1 MTESRDGQVVTFYSH
16 KGGTGRTMALANVAW
31 ILAANGLRVLTVDW
45 DLESPGLH
53 RFFKP
58 FLRSAPESSGGVI
71 NMINQYLDEFAR
83 TDSSPDDLPAHLA
96 RVQRHVTSLDWEFPG
111 GGILDHL
118 PAGRQNSDYATVL
131 AGLNW
136 DDFYERHGGGRFFD
150 ALRDDMKAN
159 YDFALIDS
167 RSGFSDVADI
177 CTIHLPDILVD
188 CFTLN
193 DQGIEGA
200 ALVARLIVDHQR
212 NIRILPVPMRVD
224 EAEKNKADIGRSL
237 ARRHFTGLPQSLP
250 DAELDRYWAK
260 VEVPYRSFYAYEEV
274 LATFGDP
281 PGSPRSLLASYEALA
296 SYITDGHVGRLP
308 SIDDGLRRSIMGRFE
323 RHDVAPDQEIVVH
336 CHDDDQ
342 AWAEWIERLLM
353 SVGVR
358 VVDPRPGSSSTD
370 TRDLVVVSHSG
381 YDALLPETGRNPLVV
396 YVDDVRPIPRFPL
409 AGSVFAAGKPE
420 RAVTDRLLTL
430 VGLRGAAPEPDAGG
444 VRFPGRPA
452 EILRLPPRNAQFT
465 GRSAELRELRS
476 MLRSQPGSAAS
487 SGAVVALTGMG
498 GIGKSQLALEYAYR
512 FRNAYDVVWW
522 AAADPPAF
530 ITSELADLADR
541 LDLPR
546 GAATDDTVQLLIQRL
561 QRGTPHSRWLIV
573 FDNADDFDMIAPF
586 LPGGPGH
593 VLVTSR
599 NSVWQTRARHA
610 LLVDV
615 FERGDSVEHLRRR
628 VPTIRSAEADSV
640 AEALGDLPIAV
651 SAAGAWLADTGVP
664 VDDYLRGLSR
674 SDARMP
680 FESSV
685 AAIWDVSLDRLR
697 ERSAAAYRLLQLCS
711 VMAPEIS
718 LDLIYGEDFAALL
731 APLDPLMSERVYRGS
746 LVQQISRLALMK
758 VGVAKRSVTM
768 HRLTQYVVRSRMSA
782 EELRRTRHEVHMVLA
797 AARPVRDVDDP
808 QTWPYFRMLWPHLDV
823 TEAVECGHLSVQQLV
838 IDRVRYLW
846 AQGALAEARA
856 TAERVERAWTTML
869 RASTDDT
876 DRHDLRRQLL
886 LLRSLLATVLRDLAF
901 PEKSHA
907 LDLAVVIEQTDL
919 LGREHPHTLITAG
932 GLAADLRALGR
943 YDEALARER
952 ETYRTWVEAFGE
964 DSPRSLT
971 ALRGLAESTRLV
983 GDFRSAREQD
993 TIAYE
998 RSSMV
1003 LGPHHPGTLSA
1014 AVGLGIDLRDAGEFE
1029 PSVALLTATASSLE
1043 ETLGREGRATIE
1055 ARLSLAF
1062 SMHAAGRSEQ
1072 AAPIFEAAYI
1082 ELREVL
1088 GPDHPGILA
1097 GRMAYGLS
1105 LLTLGEVTEAEG
1117 HLDAVC
1123 TAYAQRLGDR
1133 HPHTL
1138 TALHNLAAV
1147 SRRSISPSAGRQR
1160 AEQAARQFTEVLG
1173 ARHPRTLRAQSNV
1186 ATFLIEDGE
1195 HARGAG
1201 LLDSLLERL
1210 KRILGEDHPDT
1221 LRAEAHRALAD
1232 EKAGRGEGRLAASI
1246 DRLSR
1251 TIGTAHPLVSRL
1263 RSGQPQHY
1271 LLAPYP
1277 L

>member
-58 FLRSAPESSGGVI
+58 FLRSTPEPSSGVI
-71 NMINQYLDEFAR
+71 NMINRYLDDVAR
-83 TDSSPDDLPAHLA
+83 NDSRLNDLPLHLA

-111 GGILDHL
+111 GGVLDYL

-136 DDFYERHGGGRFFD
+136 DDFYERHGGGMFFD

-177 CTIHLPDILVD
+177 CTIQLPDILVD

-200 ALVARLIVDHQR
+200 ALVAQLIVDHQR
-212 NIRILPVPMRVD
+212 SIRILPVPMRVD

-237 ARRHFTGLPQSLP
+237 ARRHFTGFPQSLS
-250 DAELDRYWAK
+250 DAELDRYWAR

-274 LATFGDP
+274 LSTFGDP
-281 PGSPRSLLASYEALA
+281 PGSPRSLLASYEAQA
-296 SYITDGHVGRLP
+296 SYLTDGRVSLLP
-308 SIDDGLRRSIMGRFE
+308 PIDDGLRRSIMGRFE
-323 RHDVAPDQEIVVH
+323 RHDVAPDQEIVLH
-336 CHDDDQ
+336 CHDNDQ

-353 SVGVR
+353 SVGIR
-358 VVDPRPGSSSTD
+358 VVDPQAASTSTI
-370 TRDLVVVSHSG
+370 TRDLVVVSYSSFDDRVLAG
-381 YDALLPETGRNPLVV
+381 TRNPLVV
-396 YVDDVRPIPRFPL
+396 YVDDLRPISRFPM

-420 RAVTDRLLTL
+420 RTVADRLLTL
-430 VGLRGAAPEPDAGG
+430 VGLRGVAPEPDAGG
-444 VRFPGRPA
+444 SRFPGRPSEVFQA
-452 EILRLPPRNAQFT
+452 PARNPQFT
-465 GRSAELRELRS
+465 GRYAELRELRT

-487 SGAVVALTGMG
+487 GGAVVALTGMG
-498 GIGKSQLALEYAYR
+498 GIGKSQLALEYAHR

-522 AAADPPAF
+522 VGADPPAF
-530 ITSELADLADR
+530 LPNELADLGDR
-541 LDLPR
+541 LGLPKR
-546 GAATDDTVQLLIQRL
+546 AGIEDTVQVVLHSL
-561 QRGTPHSRWLIV
+561 QRGTPHSRWLII
-573 FDNADDFDMIAPF
+573 FDNADDIDVVARF

-599 NSVWQTRARHA
+599 NVGWQTHARHSMMI
-610 LLVDV
+610 DV
-615 FERGDSVEHLRRR
+615 FERRDSVAHLRGR
-628 VPTIRSAEADSV
+628 VPTIRLAEADSV

-664 VDDYLRGLSR
+664 AGDYLRGLSR

-685 AAIWDVSLDRLR
+685 SAIWDVSLDRLR

-718 LDLIYGEDFAALL
+718 LDLVYGEDFAELL
-731 APLDPLMSERVYRGS
+731 VPLDPLMSERLYRGS

-758 VGVAKRSVTM
+758 VGVANRTVTM

-782 EELRRTRHEVHMVLA
+782 EELRRTRHEVHLVLA
-797 AARPVRDVDDP
+797 AARPHDEADNP
-808 QTWPYFRMLWPHLDV
+808 QSWPRYRLLWPHLDV
-823 TEAVECGHLSVQQLV
+823 TEAVECGHVSVQQLV

-856 TAERVERAWTTML
+856 TAERVDHEWTAML
-869 RASTDDT
+869 GASADET
-876 DRHDLRRQLL
+876 DRQDLRRQLL
-886 LLRSLLATVLRDLAF
+886 LLRSLRATVLRDLAF
-901 PEKSHA
+901 PEQSLE
-907 LDLAVVIEQTDL
+907 LDRAVVVAQVDL
-919 LGREHPHTLITAG
+919 LGRDHPHTLITAG

-952 ETYRTWVEAFGE
+952 ETYRTWVDVLGE
-964 DSPRSLT
+964 DSPRSLS

-983 GDFRSAREQD
+983 GDFRGAREQD
-993 TIAYE
+993 TLVYE

-1003 LGPHHPGTLSA
+1003 LGSQHPGTLTA

-1029 PSVALLTATASSLE
+1029 PSVALLTTTVSGLE
-1043 ETLGREGRATIE
+1043 GILGRDARATIE

-1062 SMHAAGRSEQ
+1062 SISAAGRSEQ
-1072 AAPIFEAAYI
+1072 AAPIIEAAHA
-1082 ELREVL
+1082 ELRDVL
-1088 GPDHPGILA
+1088 GPDNPGILA

-1105 LLTLGEVTEAEG
+1105 LLALGEVTEAEG
-1117 HLDAVC
+1117 HLDAVY
-1123 TAYAQRLGDR
+1123 TLYLQRLGDR
-1133 HPHTL
+1133 HPHVL
-1138 TALHNLAAV
+1138 TALHNLAVV
-1147 SRRSISPSAGRQR
+1147 SRLSAGPVMGRQQ

-1173 ARHPRTLRAQSNV
+1173 SRHPRTLRAQSNV

-1195 HARGAG
+1195 HARGAE

-1210 KRILGEDHPDT
+1210 ERVLGADHPDT
-1221 LRAEAHRALAD
+1221 LRAETHRALAD
-1232 EKAGRGEGRLAASI
+1232 ERAGRGDSRLTASVERLGRA
-1246 DRLSR
+1246 
-1251 TIGTAHPLVSRL
+1251 IGTAHPVVARL
-1263 RSGQPQHY
+1263 RSGHPQHY
-1271 LLAPYP
+1271 LLVPYP